1 MLWFGAQNSIKLSEF
16 SVASVDTINLQSLNM
31 VRNELV
37 ATIETAAG
45 DIEKFLE
52 SGQEDGTSLQSC
64 IDGVKQIVGTLKLI
78 QFPEAVLLSEE
89 LLAATNEIAP
99 GNNGVKFESK
109 LEVISSTFFVLS
121 RYLEYVQQVEK
132 RTPVLLIPHINS
144 LRKLH
149 QETPYPE
156 CHFSAIALDAS
167 IVLPDVDSV
176 VINDKKELRV
186 YIRRA
191 RHMYQVGLL
200 GFVREQQ
207 LANSTA
213 LMRRALIKLWRVSGN
228 DNSLTILWWLS
239 EVTLE
244 AFAACD
250 MSALE
255 TRKFL
260 FMRLDRIIK
269 QYEQAGEAALSA
281 SPPRGLLKELLY
293 LIALSG
299 FKSDDVQLIMNTYQL
314 KRFAY
319 TDQELTREHNALYGP
334 SVHTVHSLVKVLQ
347 GEIIAIKRVLENT
360 SQSSTQQIDDLDAFV
375 DTLSKIAEIM
385 NLVGLV
391 TASSTLKEQLHIVKS
406 WTLAKG
412 KIDPEEMNEV
422 ANTLLFVES
431 AVQGLEHSKLSH
443 ADFVQANS
451 LAQKQTVAFNEL
463 ASAKRI
469 ALEESE
475 AGIALAKRAISSFA
489 ESGYDIDHIRNI
501 AKTLTSV
508 RGAMTILNNSRAQ
521 AVLEKSV
528 RFVQDVLLDQD
539 PPAALQELLETFA
552 DVIIAMEYY
561 LDTADIHCK
570 LDDTVLQVAEDGLDA
585 LGYGVASH

>member
-1 MLWFGAQNSIKLSEF
+1 MT
-16 SVASVDTINLQSLNM
+16 SVDTVNLQSLNM

-37 ATIETAAG
+37 ATIEAAAG
-45 DIEKFLE
+45 DLEKFVE
-52 SGQEDGTSLQSC
+52 SGQEDGPSLQLC
-64 IDGVKQIVGTLKLI
+64 IDGVKQIVGTLTLI
-78 QFPEAVLLSEE
+78 QLPEAALLSEE
-89 LLAATNEIAP
+89 LFSVTNEISP
-99 GNNGVKFESK
+99 GNNGARFESK

-132 RTPVLLIPHINS
+132 RTPVLLIPHINA
-144 LRKLH
+144 LRKLK
-149 QETPYPE
+149 QEPPYPE
-156 CHFSAIALDAS
+156 CHFSDVRLENDLR
-167 IVLPDVDSV
+167 LPSVDPV
-176 VINDKKELRV
+176 VVTDKKELRV

-213 LMRRALIKLWRVSGN
+213 LMRRALVKLWRVSGN
-228 DNSLTILWWLS
+228 DKSLTLLWWLA

-244 AFAACD
+244 AFAARS

-269 QYEQAGEAALSA
+269 QYEQAGEAALSVN
-281 SPPRGLLKELLY
+281 PPRGLLKELLY
-293 LIALSG
+293 LVALSG
-299 FKSDDVQLIMNTYQL
+299 YESDDIQLIMKTYQL
-314 KRFAY
+314 QRVSY
-319 TDQELTREHNALYGP
+319 TDEELTREHNMLYGP
-334 SVHTVHSLVKVLQ
+334 SVHTVHSLVKGLQ
-347 GEIIAIKRVLENT
+347 DEIVSIKRILENT
-360 SQSSTQQIDDLDAFV
+360 SQSSMQQIDDIDAFV

-391 TASSTLKEQLHIVKS
+391 SASATLKEKLEMVKL
-406 WTLAKG
+406 WTIAKG
-412 KIDPEEMNEV
+412 RIDSDEMDDV

-431 AVQGLEHSKLSH
+431 AVQGLEHSKLSQE
-443 ADFVQANS
+443 DFDRANN
-451 LAQKQTVAFNEL
+451 LAQKQTIAFNEL
-463 ASAKRI
+463 ATAKRI

-489 ESGYDIDHIRNI
+489 ESGFDIDHIRNI

-508 RGAMTILNNSRAQ
+508 RGAMSIMNNNRARL
-521 AVLEKSV
+521 VLERSV
-528 RFVQDVLLDQD
+528 LFVQEVLLGQD

-570 LDDTVLQVAEDGLDA
+570 LDETVLQVAEDGLEA
-585 LGYGVASH
+585 LGYGVMSH